1 MADDCDVLFGDSE
14 LFDEFEKEREPSGS
28 FIIFENDAQGSLD
41 KSKFVFQE
49 SNESSSD
56 DTTDDELEEKM
67 KVKQNENS
75 VAFVVGKL
83 RKQHSGSLHNG
94 NKASSDGESS
104 SEAEDGPVRL
114 ISKDRQNQA
123 NSYKLNYER
132 NKFKQYCNIIDSTRN
147 KPDEESAA
155 VQIIFQN
162 NSFSRKY
169 KTQIEDFVYSLLE
182 KDKNQPHE
190 TLQKLDLRS
199 TVPSCSDINDK
210 IPVEKRTD
218 KMFQAHAIIG
228 CSQFYRCCLLDT
240 LGWPL
245 VEYNPSLT
253 DSWDIPT
260 YEQVF
265 TDVLPLDMEL
275 VRANAKKK
283 ERERAKP
290 KCWNCDGEH
299 MLLECKLP
307 RNQGKISENKK
318 IFMASSNQQQR
329 SKPTGGRYHVDANED
344 PRYSKYK
351 PGVISEDLRSALGL
365 EADQLPLYIYKMRAM
380 GYPPGWMEDAKSAPG
395 LSMFDKHGNDDS
407 EIEAQAVL
415 DVDKII
421 EYPGFTV
428 EVPDGYADEW
438 EMYGLPPLQ
447 PHQLKA
453 TLLAQTSSLAASK
466 RQNDDEEMQLSSKKL
481 KLEMSDMDLDGDD
494 DSITGDDLMVIDSCE
509 DDTNTGESSQNPI
522 DLDTTQES
530 VVNETDGGTSKCL
543 IEIANDSI
551 DSTADD
557 FEFVKPRLHKSG
569 STTSIQTFGELG
581 TGSPISSQPSTP
593 THSPFHDLR
602 ADFKGSVSKSRD
614 FSTPIM
620 KRSGSVDHLPSDSK
634 FAVGIEDH
642 IPFEN
647 LPNAIGNYEKMRDL
661 IMNKIRKIKPS
672 FSKKATE

>member
-1 MADDCDVLFGDSE
+1 
-14 LFDEFEKEREPSGS
+14 
-28 FIIFENDAQGSLD
+28 
-41 KSKFVFQE
+41 
-49 SNESSSD
+49 
-56 DTTDDELEEKM
+56 
-67 KVKQNENS
+67 
-75 VAFVVGKL
+75 
-83 RKQHSGSLHNG
+83 
-94 NKASSDGESS
+94 
-104 SEAEDGPVRL
+104 
-114 ISKDRQNQA
+114 
-123 NSYKLNYER
+123 
-132 NKFKQYCNIIDSTRN
+132 
-147 KPDEESAA
+147 
-155 VQIIFQN
+155 
-162 NSFSRKY
+162 
-169 KTQIEDFVYSLLE
+169 
-182 KDKNQPHE
+182 
-190 TLQKLDLRS
+190 
-199 TVPSCSDINDK
+199 
-210 IPVEKRTD
+210 
-218 KMFQAHAIIG
+218 
-228 CSQFYRCCLLDT
+228 
-240 LGWPL
+240 
-245 VEYNPSLT
+245 
-253 DSWDIPT
+253 
-260 YEQVF
+260 
-265 TDVLPLDMEL
+265 
-275 VRANAKKK
+275 
-283 ERERAKP
+283 
-290 KCWNCDGEH
+290 
-299 MLLECKLP
+299 
-307 RNQGKISENKK
+307 
-318 IFMASSNQQQR
+318 
-329 SKPTGGRYHVDANED
+329 
-344 PRYSKYK
+344 
-351 PGVISEDLRSALGL
+351 
-365 EADQLPLYIYKMRAM
+365 
-380 GYPPGWMEDAKSAPG
+380 
-395 LSMFDKHGNDDS
+395 
-407 EIEAQAVL
+407 
-415 DVDKII
+415 
-421 EYPGFTV
+421 
-428 EVPDGYADEW
+428 
-438 EMYGLPPLQ
+438 MYGLPPLQ

-481 KLEMSDMDLDGDD
+481 KLEMSDMDLDEGDNFLNKTLDPPLPVETPPSRPPVPNSTPPPTPDDTIHKSLLPQFSRESSHAPSETRSESPSLEELEEKYKLLQNSLLVGDD